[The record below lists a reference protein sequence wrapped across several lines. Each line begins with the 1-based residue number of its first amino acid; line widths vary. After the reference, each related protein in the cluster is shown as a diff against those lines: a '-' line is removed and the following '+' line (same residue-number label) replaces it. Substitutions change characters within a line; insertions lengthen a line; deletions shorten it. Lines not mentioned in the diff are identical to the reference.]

1 MKKIFSLLLALLLV
15 AGMAVPAYADVNQ
28 SRAVIGADLS
38 DEQVEAV
45 YGMFGIRRGDAIELK
60 MTNAEER
67 TYLEGYVDNSL
78 IGTRSIS
85 CVYVEL
91 LPEGSGMSVTTS
103 NINWCTGE
111 MYISALATAGIT
123 DANIVVAA
131 PFEVSGTAALSGVY
145 KAYEDMTGK
154 KLDDLAK
161 LVSTQELTVT
171 GELAAQIGAMD
182 STAIVNELKLM
193 LDVTQTMSDDEIR
206 AEIREI
212 ASRYNVNLTNTQVEQ
227 LLSLCRSLEG
237 LDADSLKARVQEVQN
252 TLQKVSDAK
261 TKVVGFVQG
270 VKKVVDSISGFF
282 DKIKDAAKQMKEEN
296 KHMGTTMRRIND
308 RISLY
313 GNVNRGIKDG
323 DFWQG
328 SYVSIEGSNAVIYG
342 SAQDD
347 YIITR
352 GRVTGFTLLGNGTNV
367 TVGNDSMPS
376 LRFLMKLADGK
387 EAQVDIIYNKVDA
400 FKNAI
405 GVL

>member
-91 LPEGSGMSVTTS
+91 LPAGSGMSVTTS

-227 LLSLCRSLEG
+227 LLTLCRSLEG
-237 LDADSLKARVQEVQN
+237 LDAESLKARVQDVQN

-270 VKKVVDSISGFF
+270 VKKVVESVSGFF
-282 DKIKDAAKQMKEEN
+282 DKIKDIMA
-296 KHMGTTMRRIND
+296 
-308 RISLY
+308 
-313 GNVNRGIKDG
+313 
-323 DFWQG
+323 
-328 SYVSIEGSNAVIYG
+328 
-342 SAQDD
+342 
-347 YIITR
+347 
-352 GRVTGFTLLGNGTNV
+352 
-367 TVGNDSMPS
+367 
-376 LRFLMKLADGK
+376 RF
-387 EAQVDIIYNKVDA
+387 
-400 FKNAI
+400 
-405 GVL
+405 

>member
-45 YGMFGIRRGDAIELK
+45 YGMFGIRRGEAIELK

-91 LPEGSGMSVTTS
+91 LPAGSGMSVTTS

-123 DANIVVAA
+123 DASIVVAA

-161 LVSTQELTVT
+161 LVSTQELTIT
-171 GELAAQIGAMD
+171 GELAAEIGSMD
-182 STAIVNELKLM
+182 STAIVNELKMM

-227 LLSLCRSLEG
+227 LLTLCRSLEG
-237 LDADSLKARVQEVQN
+237 LDAESLKARVQDVQN

-270 VKKVVDSISGFF
+270 VKKVVESVSGFF
-282 DKIKDAAKQMKEEN
+282 DKI
-296 KHMGTTMRRIND
+296 R
-308 RISLY
+308 
-313 GNVNRGIKDG
+313 
-323 DFWQG
+323 
-328 SYVSIEGSNAVIYG
+328 
-342 SAQDD
+342 
-347 YIITR
+347 
-352 GRVTGFTLLGNGTNV
+352 
-367 TVGNDSMPS
+367 
-376 LRFLMKLADGK
+376 
-387 EAQVDIIYNKVDA
+387 DIIAK
-400 FKNAI
+400 F
-405 GVL
+405 

>member
-1 MKKIFSLLLALLLV
+1 MKKILSLMLALLLV

-28 SRAVIGADLS
+28 SRTVIGADLS

-45 YGMFGIRRGDAIELK
+45 YGMFGIRRGEAIELK

-91 LPEGSGMSVTTS
+91 LPAGSGMSVTTS

-182 STAIVNELKLM
+182 STAIVNELKMM

-206 AEIREI
+206 AQIREI
-212 ASRYNVNLTNTQVEQ
+212 AGRYNVNLTNTQVEQ

-237 LDADSLKARVQEVQN
+237 LDAESLKARVEEVQG

-270 VKKVVDSISGFF
+270 VKEVVESVSGFF
-282 DKIKDAAKQMKEEN
+282 DKIKD
-296 KHMGTTMRRIND
+296 
-308 RISLY
+308 
-313 GNVNRGIKDG
+313 
-323 DFWQG
+323 
-328 SYVSIEGSNAVIYG
+328 
-342 SAQDD
+342 
-347 YIITR
+347 IIA
-352 GRVTGFTLLGNGTNV
+352 
-367 TVGNDSMPS
+367 
-376 LRFLMKLADGK
+376 RF
-387 EAQVDIIYNKVDA
+387 
-400 FKNAI
+400 
-405 GVL
+405 

>member
-38 DEQVEAV
+38 EEQVEAV

-237 LDADSLKARVQEVQN
+237 LDAESLKARVQDVQN

-270 VKKVVDSISGFF
+270 VKKVVDSVSGFF
-282 DKIKDAAKQMKEEN
+282 DKIKDIMA
-296 KHMGTTMRRIND
+296 
-308 RISLY
+308 
-313 GNVNRGIKDG
+313 
-323 DFWQG
+323 
-328 SYVSIEGSNAVIYG
+328 
-342 SAQDD
+342 
-347 YIITR
+347 
-352 GRVTGFTLLGNGTNV
+352 
-367 TVGNDSMPS
+367 
-376 LRFLMKLADGK
+376 RF
-387 EAQVDIIYNKVDA
+387 
-400 FKNAI
+400 
-405 GVL
+405 

>member
-45 YGMFGIRRGDAIELK
+45 YGMFGIRRGEAIELK

-91 LPEGSGMSVTTS
+91 LPAGSGMSVTTS

-123 DANIVVAA
+123 DASIVVAA

-193 LDVTQTMSDDEIR
+193 LDVTLTMSDDEIR

-237 LDADSLKARVQEVQN
+237 LDAESLKARVQDVQN

-270 VKKVVDSISGFF
+270 VKKVVDSVSGFF
-282 DKIKDAAKQMKEEN
+282 DKIKDIMA
-296 KHMGTTMRRIND
+296 
-308 RISLY
+308 
-313 GNVNRGIKDG
+313 
-323 DFWQG
+323 
-328 SYVSIEGSNAVIYG
+328 
-342 SAQDD
+342 
-347 YIITR
+347 
-352 GRVTGFTLLGNGTNV
+352 
-367 TVGNDSMPS
+367 
-376 LRFLMKLADGK
+376 RF
-387 EAQVDIIYNKVDA
+387 
-400 FKNAI
+400 
-405 GVL
+405 

>member
-91 LPEGSGMSVTTS
+91 LPAGSGMSVTTS

-123 DANIVVAA
+123 DASIVVAA

-161 LVSTQELTVT
+161 LVSTQELTIT
-171 GELAAQIGAMD
+171 GELAAEIGSMD
-182 STAIVNELKLM
+182 STAIVNELKMM

-227 LLSLCRSLEG
+227 LLTLCRSLEG
-237 LDADSLKARVQEVQN
+237 LDAESLKARVQDVQN

-270 VKKVVDSISGFF
+270 VKKVVESVSGFF
-282 DKIKDAAKQMKEEN
+282 DKIKD
-296 KHMGTTMRRIND
+296 
-308 RISLY
+308 
-313 GNVNRGIKDG
+313 
-323 DFWQG
+323 
-328 SYVSIEGSNAVIYG
+328 
-342 SAQDD
+342 
-347 YIITR
+347 IIA
-352 GRVTGFTLLGNGTNV
+352 
-367 TVGNDSMPS
+367 
-376 LRFLMKLADGK
+376 RF
-387 EAQVDIIYNKVDA
+387 
-400 FKNAI
+400 
-405 GVL
+405 

>member
-45 YGMFGIRRGDAIELK
+45 YGMFGIRRGEAIELK

-67 TYLEGYVDNSL
+67 TYLEGYVDDSL

-91 LPEGSGMSVTTS
+91 LPAGSGMSVTTS

-123 DANIVVAA
+123 DASIVVAA

-161 LVSTQELTVT
+161 LVSTQELTIT
-171 GELAAQIGAMD
+171 GELAAEIGSMD
-182 STAIVNELKLM
+182 STAIVNELKMM

-212 ASRYNVNLTNTQVEQ
+212 AGRYNVNLTNTQVEQ

-237 LDADSLKARVQEVQN
+237 LDAESLKARVQDVQN

-270 VKKVVDSISGFF
+270 VKKVVETVSGFF
-282 DKIKDAAKQMKEEN
+282 DKIKDIMA
-296 KHMGTTMRRIND
+296 
-308 RISLY
+308 
-313 GNVNRGIKDG
+313 
-323 DFWQG
+323 
-328 SYVSIEGSNAVIYG
+328 
-342 SAQDD
+342 
-347 YIITR
+347 
-352 GRVTGFTLLGNGTNV
+352 
-367 TVGNDSMPS
+367 
-376 LRFLMKLADGK
+376 RF
-387 EAQVDIIYNKVDA
+387 
-400 FKNAI
+400 
-405 GVL
+405 

>member
-91 LPEGSGMSVTTS
+91 LPAGSGMSVTTS

-123 DANIVVAA
+123 DASIVVAA

-161 LVSTQELTVT
+161 LVSTQELTIT
-171 GELAAQIGAMD
+171 GELAAEIGSMD
-182 STAIVNELKLM
+182 STAIVNELKMM

-227 LLSLCRSLEG
+227 LLTLCRSLEG
-237 LDADSLKARVQEVQN
+237 LDAESLKARVQDVQN

-270 VKKVVDSISGFF
+270 VKKVVDSVSGFF
-282 DKIKDAAKQMKEEN
+282 DKI
-296 KHMGTTMRRIND
+296 R
-308 RISLY
+308 
-313 GNVNRGIKDG
+313 
-323 DFWQG
+323 
-328 SYVSIEGSNAVIYG
+328 
-342 SAQDD
+342 
-347 YIITR
+347 
-352 GRVTGFTLLGNGTNV
+352 
-367 TVGNDSMPS
+367 
-376 LRFLMKLADGK
+376 
-387 EAQVDIIYNKVDA
+387 DIIA
-400 FKNAI
+400 RF
-405 GVL
+405 